1 VEPTLPIGAVA
12 ASRVA
17 DAIAA
22 LGSAA
27 EAARPLGIVG
37 GTLLVAAGLVALT
50 VASRFRR
57 ALAVVGGAGVGALAA
72 VALRGFV
79 AAHLGLSPVLTVA
92 LGAAAGGVG
101 CGIYPLAFPIAAGA
115 LPGALLGYPVPLM
128 GRALLGAA
136 AGGLI
141 GAVVGAGFAR
151 VVAAAFAS
159 VLGGAALAIG
169 LGLVFGAW
177 PPVQDLAAR
186 PITLAAV
193 TLVAA
198 VAGTA
203 FQIGRR
209 GAGRRDGR
217 PSGAPPPL
225 RAPDR

>member
-1 VEPTLPIGAVA
+1 VEPTLPIGAVG

-27 EAARPLGIVG
+27 EAARPLGVVG
-37 GTLLVAAGLVALT
+37 GALLVAAGLVALT

-72 VALRGFV
+72 VAFRGFV

-101 CGIYPLAFPIAAGA
+101 CGIYPLAFPIAAAA
-115 LPGALLGYPVPLM
+115 LPGALLGYTVPLM

-141 GAVVGAGFAR
+141 GGVIGAGFAR
-151 VVAAAFAS
+151 AVAAAFAS

-169 LGLVFGAW
+169 LVLVFGAW
-177 PPVQDLAAR
+177 PHVQALAVR

-198 VAGTA
+198 VAGAA
-203 FQIGRR
+203 FQIGR

-217 PSGAPPPL
+217 PSDAPPPL